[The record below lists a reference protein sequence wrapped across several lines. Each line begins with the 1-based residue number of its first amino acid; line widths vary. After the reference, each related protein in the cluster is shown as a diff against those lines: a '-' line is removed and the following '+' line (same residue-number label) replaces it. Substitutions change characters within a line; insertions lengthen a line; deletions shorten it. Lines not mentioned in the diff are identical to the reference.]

1 MAGGKL
7 KADPLFV
14 GLTRAPMILG
24 VSYLYFIINFSI
36 TMCFYINTTSFVVLL
51 VVFPIIHGIGYMI
64 CLREPRSIELL
75 GVKGKNTMKCH
86 PLNRKFHGFTNSYDV
101 Y

>member
-7 KADPLFV
+7 KTDPLFM
-14 GLTRAPMILG
+14 GLARAPMILG
-24 VSYLYFIINFSI
+24 VSYLYFIINFAI
-36 TMCFYINTTSFVVLL
+36 TMCFYINTTSFLVLF

-64 CLREPRSIELL
+64 CLREPRMVELL
-75 GVKGKNTMKCH
+75 GVKGKTMKCH
-86 PLNRKFHGFTNSYDV
+86 PLNRRFHGFTNSYDQ